1 MKLKKIVRR
10 NKKAVSPM
18 IGYILLISAAIFM
31 SVIVYAWLK
40 TYVPRAALECP
51 ETTSIFIES
60 YTCIPNNQLNIT
72 IRNNGNFNVAGYFI
86 RLANVS
92 GQELATVDLSRRLQ
106 SEFGG
111 INISNSVLF
120 SEENPGNSF
129 TPNDEITNVFDI
141 TGTGT
146 IYFIELT
153 PIRVEEIDNRDRT
166 ASCGNAKIKEEISC

>member
-86 RLANVS
+86 RISNKT
-92 GQELATVDLSRRLQ
+92 GQTLATVDLSSKLQ
-106 SEFGG
+106 SEFEG
-111 INISNSVLF
+111 ITIGNSVLF
-120 SEENPGNSF
+120 SKNDPGNSF
-129 TPNDEITNVFDI
+129 TPNDETTNVFDI
-141 TGTGT
+141 LST
-146 IYFIELT
+146 IDSLVVFI
-153 PIRVEEIDNRDRT
+153 RSVNMAN
-166 ASCGNAKIKEEISC
+166 ASC